1 MQALE
6 DLVDAVGEAKAL
18 HDRSADGD
26 KSAPVEVPA
35 QVTCMPADAHACT
48 SSICLLRTNINV
60 CIGDTYFEGGWAAF
74 SLFTAFHETPRG
86 PNFSYMTPTYTPDV
100 LLRVRLNT

>member
-26 KSAPVEVPA
+26 KSAPVEVPV
-35 QVTCMPADAHACT
+35 QVSYACMQCHTPA
-48 SSICLLRTNINV
+48 V
-60 CIGDTYFEGGWAAF
+60 
-74 SLFTAFHETPRG
+74 
-86 PNFSYMTPTYTPDV
+86 
-100 LLRVRLNT
+100 